1 MALDQLT
8 QQLVD
13 ETMSTLN
20 AANTALHIE
29 KEVRISPR
37 RMRALILFSQQR
49 MNVQVNGK
57 IVTLVEDADAPDS
70 FVAAVAEASGRPIEV
85 PEEHTQQHGEV
96 TRTMTPE
103 MAEKFEQWLRSQQ

>member
-13 ETMSTLN
+13 ETMQTLN
-20 AANTALHIE
+20 APNTALHIE
-29 KEVRISPR
+29 KDVRISPR

-57 IVTLVEDADAPDS
+57 LVTLIEDPDAPES
-70 FVAAVAEASGRPIEV
+70 FVDAVAEASGRPTGPITDVASE
-85 PEEHTQQHGEV
+85 PEQLRFES
-96 TRTMTPE
+96 PE
-103 MAEKFEQWLRSQQ
+103 QRAKFKEWLRSQQS

>member
-1 MALDQLT
+1 MALDDLT
-8 QQLVD
+8 QKLVD
-13 ETMSTLN
+13 ETMEALN

-57 IVTLVEDADAPDS
+57 VVTLVEDKDAPEN
-70 FVAAVAEASGRPIEV
+70 FVDAVAEASGRPTV
-85 PEEHTQQHGEV
+85 PEGFADTSEPLIVSREQ
-96 TRTMTPE
+96 R
-103 MAEKFEQWLRSQQ
+103 EKFEEWLRSQQ

>member
-13 ETMSTLN
+13 ETMQTLN
-20 AANTALHIE
+20 APNTALHIE

-49 MNVQVNGK
+49 LNVQINGK
-57 IVTLVEDADAPDS
+57 LVTLIEDSNAPES
-70 FVAAVAEASGRPIEV
+70 FTDAVAEASGRPTIPDVQPDLE
-85 PEEHTQQHGEV
+85 PSDSTAAHLEMREE
-96 TRTMTPE
+96 
-103 MAEKFEQWLRSQQ
+103 FEAWLRSKRS